1 MPTVSPDHV
10 SIINELTNVIFYL
23 IVYLSFIV
31 IIIIIIGVPVVV
43 IGHYQLLIKFKKQN
57 KKQPKI
63 KQCSDLMQWLFTFHK
78 ISDVRLVF
86 NQSNQGIHRT
96 TYCSSQLSA
105 TDITIT
111 HIFLVD
117 IEHIFLLFT
126 KFKNVYDM
134 YIFFW
139 ITTFSSQA
147 LMFVNRM
154 YDDSHNVWQKY
165 FYVVKVSYYMK

>member
-31 IIIIIIGVPVVV
+31 IVIIINIIIGVPVVV

-57 KKQPKI
+57 KKQPKT

-86 NQSNQGIHRT
+86 NQSNQWIHRT
-96 TYCSSQLSA
+96 IYCSSQLSA

-126 KFKNVYDM
+126 KLKYIYVY
-134 YIFFW
+134 F
-139 ITTFSSQA
+139 
-147 LMFVNRM
+147 
-154 YDDSHNVWQKY
+154 
-165 FYVVKVSYYMK
+165 